1 MFTLLNSIPIQ
12 IRIITL
18 FICEIILI
26 FFFVKYKQKFNK
38 PFKSFFLL
46 IIVFAPLFIIST
58 ILLEFK
64 NNFIQSVSPNFI
76 EMFPVL
82 IGAIFGIGLIITAI
96 AQLRDGKLPQ
106 EQKNGLLMG
115 LFIITFGVLG
125 FFLVEIFE

>member
-1 MFTLLNSIPIQ
+1 M
-12 IRIITL
+12 
-18 FICEIILI
+18 
-26 FFFVKYKQKFNK
+26 
-38 PFKSFFLL
+38 
-46 IIVFAPLFIIST
+46 
-58 ILLEFK
+58 LEFK